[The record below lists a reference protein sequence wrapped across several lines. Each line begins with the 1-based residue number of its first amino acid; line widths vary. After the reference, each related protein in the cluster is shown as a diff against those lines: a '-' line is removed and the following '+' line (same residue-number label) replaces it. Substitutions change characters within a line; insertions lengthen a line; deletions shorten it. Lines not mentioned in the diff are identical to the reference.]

1 MKLDQRKALL
11 MLSAVILLAAVFWP
25 AKETPTLEA
34 PVVVAE
40 VSDKAGLIPTMTK
53 VEAKPKPAV
62 IAQKL
67 PAKPAKEVSV
77 ERGMQHEMQRVAD
90 IYEQRSQYAP
100 YSLFLTAQ
108 QTDLINPNQSHESPR
123 AYEVLDE
130 TISILIKP
138 RKYRFSTVEHVE
150 VDILITS
157 SVAGLKNLTKLEAY
171 LRSTQGK
178 QSWPLKILQ
187 TNDQQGER
195 SIQASIDLSS
205 ELTSF
210 NEKDYSIVVSAS
222 FNGDSPVI
230 QSAPIQLVTQVARV
244 VGLGVNRIEDN
255 DLIIPINVD
264 VDQAGYY
271 QVSASL
277 FDLATNSAVSYLI
290 AKQRLSSGSNILD
303 ARVQGLVLRD
313 KGFSGPFRLQGITL
327 VKKSERPGM
336 AEAYG
341 MAAES
346 YEVGKVNLEDFES
359 IPYQDPMTEQR
370 LEFMRSIGQ

>member
-1 MKLDQRKALL
+1 MTLDKRKALL
-11 MLSAVILLAAVFWP
+11 MLSTVIVLAAVFWP
-25 AKETPTLEA
+25 AKETPLEA
-34 PVVVAE
+34 PIVVAE
-40 VSDKAGLIPTMTK
+40 VSDKAGLIPAMTK
-53 VEAKPKPAV
+53 VEAKPKPLV
-62 IAQKL
+62 VAQKL
-67 PAKPAKEVSV
+67 PPKPAKEVSV

-100 YSLFLTAQ
+100 YSLFLSAA

-123 AYEVLDE
+123 AYDVLDE

-138 RKYRFSTVEHVE
+138 RKYRFSTAEHVE

-157 SVAGLKNLTKLEAY
+157 SVAGVKSLTKLEAY
-171 LRSTQGK
+171 LRSTKSK
-178 QSWPLKILQ
+178 QSWPFKILQ
-187 TNDQQGER
+187 TSDQKGER

-205 ELTSF
+205 ELGSF
-210 NEKDYSIVVSAS
+210 DEKDYSVVVSAS
-222 FNGDSPVI
+222 FNGDSPVM
-230 QSAPIQLVTQVARV
+230 QSAPIQLVTQVAKV

-255 DLIIPINVD
+255 DLIIPINID
-264 VDQAGYY
+264 ADQAGYY

-277 FDLATNSAVSYLI
+277 FDRATNSAVSYLI

-341 MAAES
+341 MSADS
-346 YEVGKVNLEDFES
+346 YEVEGVNLEDFES

>member
-1 MKLDQRKALL
+1 MELDKRKALL
-11 MLSAVILLAAVFWP
+11 MLSSVILLAVVFWP
-25 AKETPTLEA
+25 AKETPPLATA
-34 PVVVAE
+34 IVIADVDKRAE
-40 VSDKAGLIPTMTK
+40 LLPGNAEIV
-53 VEAKPKPAV
+53 AKPAAS
-62 IAQKL
+62 AQTL
-67 PAKPAKEVSV
+67 PPKPAKEVSV

-100 YSLFLTAQ
+100 YSLFLSAE

-123 AYEVLDE
+123 AYDVLDE

-138 RKYRFSTVEHVE
+138 TKYRFSTAENVE
-150 VDILITS
+150 VEIIITS
-157 SVAGLKNLTKLEAY
+157 SVAGLKNLSKLEAY
-171 LRSTQGK
+171 LRSTKSK

-205 ELTSF
+205 ELASF
-210 NEKDYSIVVSAS
+210 DEKDYSIVVSVR

-255 DLIIPINVD
+255 DLIIPINID
-264 VDQAGYY
+264 VDDGGYY

-290 AKQRLSSGSNILD
+290 AKQRLSSGSNTLD

-327 VKKSERPGM
+327 IKKSERPGM

-341 MAAES
+341 MADES
-346 YEVGKVNLEDFES
+346 YEVERVNLDDFQS

>member
-1 MKLDQRKALL
+1 MKLDKRKALL
-11 MLSAVILLAAVFWP
+11 MLTAVILLAAVFWP
-25 AKETPTLEA
+25 AKETPPEA
-34 PVVVAE
+34 HVVAE
-40 VSDKAGLIPTMTK
+40 VSEKAGLIPTMTK
-53 VEAKPKPAV
+53 VAAKPAV

-67 PAKPAKEVSV
+67 PPKPAKEISV

-100 YSLFLTAQ
+100 YSLFLTEQ

-138 RKYRFSTVEHVE
+138 RKYRFATTENVE
-150 VDILITS
+150 VDIIITS
-157 SVAGLKNLTKLEAY
+157 TVAGLKNLTKLETY
-171 LRSTQGK
+171 LRSTKSK
-178 QSWPLKILQ
+178 QSWPLTILQ

-195 SIQASIDLSS
+195 NIQASIDLSS
-205 ELTSF
+205 ELASF
-210 NEKDYSIVVSAS
+210 DEKDYSIVVSVR

-255 DLIIPINVD
+255 DLIIPINID
-264 VDQAGYY
+264 VDQGGYY

-277 FDLATNSAVSYLI
+277 FDLTTNSAVSYLI
-290 AKQRLSSGSNILD
+290 AKQRLSSGSNTLD

-336 AEAYG
+336 VEQYG
-341 MAAES
+341 SAADS
-346 YEVGKVNLEDFES
+346 YVIERVNLEDFES
-359 IPYQDPMTEQR
+359 IPYEDPMAEQR